1 MESKVNMQIASNFFL
16 NYISFQ
22 NFDLWDTKRYTSK
35 VLKSKYKMV
44 RLGDYIIEQN
54 KKFKL
59 NENEELE
66 YGILGVNNQTGIF
79 DAYVSKGKEINQPYK
94 KMEVGWLAYNPYR
107 INVGSIGVKR
117 KTQRHEY
124 ISPAYVVFSCKS
136 DIIPEYVLLL
146 FKSESFNKIINESTT
161 GSVRQNLSF
170 EILKSLQFPLPSLE
184 EQENIVNTYNEK
196 IERAKELER
205 EADELE
211 KRIEQRLFNILG
223 IKKNLIQ
230 NRNSKINITS
240 FNFLS
245 AWGVERLLRGGNK
258 SILHSHLFENSKLSD
273 KVLINPRTDLSHLG
287 TDEKMSFI
295 PMECISDEYGE
306 VIELREGKK
315 SLSGGYTKFKE
326 GDLIWARITPCMQNG
341 KSAIVNGLHNGVGY
355 GSTEFH
361 VIRSKD
367 DNVLLDYIYH
377 ILRLKTILNDA
388 TNYFTGTA
396 GQQRVPKSYLE
407 ELIIPVPPIEVQ
419 RMISDELYSVKSH
432 IKDLNHQA
440 FDLRDKAQKEFE
452 NEIFNN

>member
-1 MESKVNMQIASNFFL
+1 MQIANKTFL
-16 NYISFQ
+16 NYILFQ
-22 NFDLWDTKRYTSK
+22 DFDLWDTKRYTSK
-35 VLKSKYKMV
+35 VLVSKYKMV
-44 RLGDYIIEQN
+44 RLGDHIVEQN
-54 KKFKL
+54 KKYKL

-79 DAYVSKGKEINQPYK
+79 DAYTSKGKEINQPYK

-117 KTQRHEY
+117 ETHRYEY
-124 ISPAYVVFSCKS
+124 ISPAYVVFSCKQ
-136 DIIPEYVLLL
+136 DLNPEYVFLL
-146 FKSESFNKIINESTT
+146 FKSQSFNKIINESTT
-161 GSVRQNLSF
+161 GSVRQNLSIG
-170 EILKSLQFPLPSLE
+170 ILKSLQIPLPSLE
-184 EQENIVNTYNEK
+184 EQEFIVTAYKEK
-196 IERAKELER
+196 VERARNIDCVAEEFENEIEGVLYKKLGV
-205 EADELE
+205 E
-211 KRIEQRLFNILG
+211 KAIIH
-223 IKKNLIQ
+223 
-230 NRNSKINITS
+230 NRTSKINLTR
-240 FNFLS
+240 FNSLS
-245 AWGVERLLRGGNK
+245 VWGVERLLRGGNK

-287 TDEKMSFI
+287 IDEKMSFI

-306 VIELREGKK
+306 VLELREGKK
-315 SLSGGYTKFKE
+315 SLSGGYTKFIE

-377 ILRLKTILNDA
+377 ILRSKTILNDA

-407 ELIIPVPPIEVQ
+407 ELRVPVPPIEVQ
-419 RMISDELYSVKSH
+419 RMISDKLYSIKSK
-432 IKDLNHQA
+432 IKGLNKQA
-440 FDLRDKAQKEFE
+440 FDLRDKAHKEFE
-452 NEIFNN
+452 NEIFNKY